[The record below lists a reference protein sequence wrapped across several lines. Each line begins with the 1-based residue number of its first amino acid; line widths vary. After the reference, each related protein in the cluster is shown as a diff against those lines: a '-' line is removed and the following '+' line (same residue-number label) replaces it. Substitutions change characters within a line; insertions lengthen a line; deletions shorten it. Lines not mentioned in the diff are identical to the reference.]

1 MGEQRAW
8 VFLVSVSQQF
18 RKTENLMLEGADH
31 RAVVL
36 FTTRHCK
43 GRRCSSVRCGNGGQ
57 HSRFRVGEPVFFD
70 AIHKILQSDGV
81 SLSAI
86 ATSFLGGRRRLY
98 THTSPR
104 CLMS

>member
-31 RAVVL
+31 RAVEL
-36 FTTRHCK
+36 FPARHCK
-43 GRRCSSVRCGNGGQ
+43 GSRCSSERCGNGGQ
-57 HSRFRVGEPVFFD
+57 HSRFKVCKPVFFV
-70 AIHKILQSDGV
+70 AIHNILQSDGV
-81 SLSAI
+81 SLNAI